1 MICKKCGCRVSDTA
15 SFCDKCGASMAEFG
29 QKEAPKPATDEKFS
43 TMFGKVKDNK
53 QAKIILLVAVAIIV
67 ILCAILFTNK
77 SKAAKPFRLESGM
90 TDKEVVEILGP
101 RDDYDTFDT
110 IKWGKQYLYCWYDIP
125 LGKYSG
131 TLQANFKEK
140 DGKIQL
146 GYLRWIADNASSKEL
161 KQYAEKTYGK
171 SDTIADDSILYEKEV
186 GNWTV
191 HVSEEGT
198 ITWQDID
205 ILKIVVDRSW

>member
-15 SFCDKCGASMAEFG
+15 SFCDKCGASMAGFG

-53 QAKIILLVAVAIIV
+53 QAKIILLAAGAIIV

-77 SKAAKPFRLESGM
+77 AKAAKPFRLESGM

-131 TLQANFKEK
+131 TLQANF
-140 DGKIQL
+140 DDDIQL
-146 GYLRWIADNASSKEL
+146 GYLLWRADNASSKEL

-171 SDTIADDSILYEKEV
+171 SDTVTNGSILYQKEV
-186 GNWTV
+186 GNWNV
-191 HVSEEGT
+191 LVSEEGT
-198 ITWQDID
+198 ISWQDTD
-205 ILKIVVDRSW
+205 ILEIVVSRPW